1 MMQQMM
7 TPYQQNSAMQ
17 MYTQQLMYQQRIQQQ
32 RMMQLTTPDLVP
44 MEAGGLPPQFNL
56 SHIQVQSMMMN
67 NSQVR
72 RVNMVQEQ
80 MVLRNSDPYCCY
92 FLEQLQGSYEV
103 EGAEKE
109 ELQVEL
115 SSTANQQYLI
125 VRTSLKK
132 QYASDQYIYEEDSRF
147 TLCSADGT
155 VMAVMLKG
163 MSMKQYVTWFANDG
177 SRIVWRR
184 SGKVAFSLV
193 EKTPNTSRRNSI
205 VSNCSGF
212 SSVGTSVGSV
222 DMSTDGYKHIRPEL
236 QQVGRH
242 STEKL
247 ANFSPSPADGSTSL
261 PSEPVSQETENLS
274 EDYLLNIFQSHFSQ
288 YPSLLQRVLHWGIS
302 RIPNCRV
309 GEAEVCKFGKG
320 RVWVSASLMRSDKQ
334 DSKNWSEVLNELKG
348 AYQEATTA
356 VYLQTPPQENEPG
369 VQHRLRRNS
378 LGLWM
383 IEEYVAKQEQW
394 VMCAQEIPYGGWV
407 DSKDSLKMYNIR
419 IVPMMNILSRI
430 KDEWS
435 DADEME
441 KNLEFLFNS
450 CNHKKLNTKL
460 KARNLRHNIANLKV
474 KLEKQHMLCFG
485 VSVANVA
492 DEIAFGV
499 QE

>member
-1 MMQQMM
+1 
-7 TPYQQNSAMQ
+7 
-17 MYTQQLMYQQRIQQQ
+17 
-32 RMMQLTTPDLVP
+32 
-44 MEAGGLPPQFNL
+44 
-56 SHIQVQSMMMN
+56 
-67 NSQVR
+67 
-72 RVNMVQEQ
+72 
-80 MVLRNSDPYCCY
+80 
-92 FLEQLQGSYEV
+92 
-103 EGAEKE
+103 
-109 ELQVEL
+109 
-115 SSTANQQYLI
+115 
-125 VRTSLKK
+125 
-132 QYASDQYIYEEDSRF
+132 
-147 TLCSADGT
+147 
-155 VMAVMLKG
+155 
-163 MSMKQYVTWFANDG
+163 VTWYANDG
-177 SRIVWRR
+177 TRIVWRR
-184 SGKVAFSLV
+184 AGNVAFSLV

-205 VSNCSGF
+205 CSVV

-222 DMSTDGYKHIRPEL
+222 EMSTDVHRHIRPEL
-236 QQVGRH
+236 QKLGRH
-242 STEKL
+242 STEKS
-247 ANFSPSPADGSTSL
+247 ANSPSPADGSTSL
-261 PSEPVSQETENLS
+261 PSESVSQETENLS
-274 EDYLLNIFQSHFSQ
+274 EDDLLNIFQSHFSQ

-369 VQHRLRRNS
+369 VQHRLKRNS
-378 LGLWM
+378 LGLWT
-383 IEEYVAKQEQW
+383 IEEYVAEQEQW
-394 VMCAQEIPYGGWV
+394 VMCAQELAYGGWV

-499 QE
+499 QEESLQQSSESP